1 MPAYLEDPAHAPFVP
16 AIVAF
21 VGLLETL
28 VVVGARSDDHAH
40 IEQLILKQGT
50 EVLRLL
56 LEICLN
62 MRAASV
68 QADKVEGADGVMR
81 THHRSGTRQLE
92 TLFGTVV
99 VKRDRVGARGAE
111 ALVPA
116 DASLN
121 MPADRFSFG
130 VRERVVA
137 EAIRGSYDAAV
148 ESMDRTSGA
157 DLAKRQAEELVVA
170 AAQDFDAFYDGA
182 QRDAPERGSATSL
195 LVLSVDGKGIVMR
208 PDGLRK
214 ETRKAASK
222 GFHKIDGRLSR
233 GEKRNRKR
241 MATVAAVYDLEARPR
256 TVDDI
261 LGDMRGGV
269 REQRPRAQGKRV
281 WASVEKSAGDVI
293 HEVFDEVHAREP
305 EGQRPIVALVDG
317 NATQIREI
325 RSEARKRGLQV
336 TLVLDIIHVTEYLW
350 GAAWN
355 VFQEGDPQAKK
366 WVDRYLRMLLEGR
379 ASIVAAAIRRCATTR
394 GLTQRKGIDKAADY
408 ILGHVDMMRYD
419 QYLAQD
425 VPIATGVIEGACRH
439 LVKDRMDITG
449 ARWGLKGAE
458 AVLRLRSLSS
468 SGDLADSFAFHR
480 DQEAQRNHLQHYAN
494 NDIHWTRNA
503 AA

>member
-137 EAIRGSYDAAV
+137 EAIRGSYDAAG

-325 RSEARKRGLQV
+325 RSEARSARS
-336 TLVLDIIHVTEYLW
+336 
-350 GAAWN
+350 GARPGSVGSRSHWSWTSFMSPSTSGVPLGTSSRKATRKPRSGGTDACGCCWRAAHPSL
-355 VFQEGDPQAKK
+355 PQPSGA
-366 WVDRYLRMLLEGR
+366 VPPPGALPSAR
-379 ASIVAAAIRRCATTR
+379 ASTKPQTT
-394 GLTQRKGIDKAADY
+394 
-408 ILGHVDMMRYD
+408 
-419 QYLAQD
+419 
-425 VPIATGVIEGACRH
+425 
-439 LVKDRMDITG
+439 
-449 ARWGLKGAE
+449 
-458 AVLRLRSLSS
+458 SS
-468 SGDLADSFAFHR
+468 AMS
-480 DQEAQRNHLQHYAN
+480 
-494 NDIHWTRNA
+494 T
-503 AA
+503 